1 MKKTILFILISL
13 SASASFNCATS
24 ILPAA
29 IFGSAEYHVSGTP
42 TGGPT
47 DARILKS
54 GKSCNN
60 YSLLNVL
67 FYSGGEGS
75 IVEAAQKAGIKKIAV
90 VDKSVFSIFAPLFSR
105 ECVVVYGE

>member
-1 MKKTILFILISL
+1 MKKTILLILISF
-13 SASASFNCATS
+13 SSFASFNCATS

-29 IFGSAEYHVSGTP
+29 IFASAEYHVSGTP

-47 DARILKS
+47 DAKILKS
-54 GKSCNN
+54 GKSCNI
-60 YSLLNVL
+60 YSIVNVI

-90 VDKSVFSIFAPLFSR
+90 VDKSVFSILAPLFSQ
-105 ECVVVYGE
+105 ECVMVYGE

>member
-1 MKKTILFILISL
+1 MKKTIFLILISF
-13 SASASFNCATS
+13 SSFASFNCATS

-47 DARILKS
+47 DAKILKS
-54 GKSCNN
+54 GQSCNI
-60 YSLLNVL
+60 YSLLNVF

-75 IVEAAQKAGIKKIAV
+75 IIEAAQKAGIKKIAV
-90 VDKSVFSIFAPLFSR
+90 VDKSVLSVFAPIFSR

>member
-1 MKKTILFILISL
+1 MKKLISL
-13 SASASFNCATS
+13 IVISLAAFVVSNCATS

-29 IFGSAEYHVSGTP
+29 IFNSSSYHVSGNSTS
-42 TGGPT
+42 GPT
-47 DARILKS
+47 DAKILKK

-60 YSLLNVL
+60 YSILNFL

-75 IVEAAQKAGIKKIAV
+75 IAEAMKDGQITKVAV
-90 VDKSVFSIFAPLFSR
+90 VDKSTFGILGFIYSQ